1 MVCVASANVSSGYPL
16 LDEAAI
22 KAVFAASPVPPFPE
36 AYRRQEGTMVLP
48 AQYSLGFFER
58 LF

>member
-1 MVCVASANVSSGYPL
+1 MERSSGFPL
-16 LDEAAI
+16 LDEAAK
-22 KAVFAASPVPPFPE
+22 KAVFDASPVPPFP
-36 AYRRQEGTMVLP
+36 ASYRREEGTMVLP